1 MLYSDDIKEQIR
13 EKIDIVDLVG
23 KYLPLQR
30 QGRLFVARCPWHDD
44 RKPSLQVNP
53 ERQSFKCWVCDIGG
67 DIFSFVMKMEGC
79 EFPEAKRILA
89 EMAGIELPEYHKSS
103 GGFSHRHFDPSEAP
117 EEADAYEPSP
127 EELNGPLLSSKP
139 TSADNDSSNSPNVS
153 SDNAPLTESPLPLEP
168 SSENTQ
174 NPLVTRNSQ
183 PATNKSTPRQTL
195 FKVLSWVEKQYHESL
210 LYDPMGERA
219 RNYLRNR
226 GITDESIEKFQ
237 LGYCPE
243 PPNWLVGKVNNVP
256 RRIRLLTEAGI
267 LSSGNYGGMYDRF
280 RDRVMFPI
288 HNAMGQCIA
297 FGGRMMDDTTVVSKA
312 KYINSPETA
321 LFSKRKQLYGLD
333 IAKTSMTRSR
343 RALVVEGYMDCIVCH
358 QFGFTDTVA
367 VLGTALGSKHI
378 ETLRHYVDKVIL
390 MLDGDAAGQKRTSEV
405 LELFISQNMDLQ
417 VVTLPQ
423 EQAPDGSI
431 PKDPAEYL
439 LAWGKDTLEELIQTK
454 GKSALDHAV
463 DFYTRG
469 VDLHND
475 IHGAQQA
482 LDRIMELMAKIP
494 LEPQARGADP
504 QFREHQI
511 LLNLAVRFRMEPAD
525 VIARL
530 KSFRQKLKANPRRN
544 WDDYDDESDETE
556 QTTQEQNIEA
566 VLNGEY
572 PSEWGTQTP
581 YERELFELL
590 LNNPQLWPNV
600 HQSVMA
606 EDLRFA
612 PARQA
617 YQLIQLWT
625 DQGNEFSVQF
635 LLDNLADPRMKAW
648 VIQRLDA
655 GSRNPVA
662 NANESLNEL
671 LVNFRNYRIDRQKP
685 EILEKIQES
694 DPGQAEIPWSQI
706 LHNLRTRHGISDS
719 TDGTDRGDDP
729 ENNPP
734 F

>member
-79 EFPEAKRILA
+79 DFPEAKRILA

-117 EEADAYEPSP
+117 EEVDAYEPSP
-127 EELNGPLLSSKP
+127 EELNGPLLTSKP
-139 TSADNDSSNSPNVS
+139 ASADNDSSNAPNVT
-153 SDNAPLTESPLPLEP
+153 SDNAPLTESSLPLEP
-168 SSENTQ
+168 DFTSPE
-174 NPLVTRNSQ
+174 
-183 PATNKSTPRQTL
+183 PAPPPPEKKSTPRQTL

-243 PPNWLVGKVNNVP
+243 PSNWMVGKVNNVP
-256 RRIRLLTEAGI
+256 RLIRLLTEAGI

-333 IAKTSMTRSR
+333 IAKTTMTRSR

-423 EQAPDGSI
+423 EEAPDGSI

-439 LAWGKDTLEELIQTK
+439 LAWGKDKLEELIQTK
-454 GKSALDHAV
+454 GKSALEHAV

-475 IHGAQQA
+475 IHGSQQA
-482 LDRIMELMAKIP
+482 LDRILELMSKIP
-494 LEPQARGADP
+494 VEPQTRGADP

-511 LLNLAVRFRMEPAD
+511 LHNLAWRFRMEPSD

-530 KSFRQKLKANPRRN
+530 KDFRQKLKANPRRN
-544 WDDYDDESDETE
+544 WDDYDDESDESE
-556 QTTQEQNIEA
+556 QTAQEKSVEA

-581 YERELFELL
+581 FERELFELL
-590 LNNPQLWPNV
+590 LNYPQTWSVV

-625 DQGNEFSVQF
+625 DQGNEFTVEF

-648 VIQRLDA
+648 VVQRLEA

-662 NANESLNEL
+662 DPNAPLNEL
-671 LVNFRNYRIDRQKP
+671 LVNFRNYRIDRQKQ
-685 EILEKIQES
+685 EILGQIQES

-706 LHNLRTRHGISDS
+706 LHNLRTRHGISDP

>member
-30 QGRLFVARCPWHDD
+30 QGRIFVARCPWHDD

-67 DIFSFVMKMEGC
+67 DIFSFVMRMEGC
-79 EFPEAKRILA
+79 DFPEAKRILA
-89 EMAGIELPEYHKSS
+89 DMAGIELPEYRKRS
-103 GGFSHRHFDPSEAP
+103 GLRVANYENTQSDLLNPLVTQNGDEAP
-117 EEADAYEPSP
+117 QESFERKIE
-127 EELNGPLLSSKP
+127 
-139 TSADNDSSNSPNVS
+139 SN
-153 SDNAPLTESPLPLEP
+153 
-168 SSENTQ
+168 ENTQSDLQ
-174 NPLVTRNSQ
+174 NPLVTQNGGEAPQESFERKVESNENTQ
-183 PATNKSTPRQTL
+183 NDLQNPLAANTPTPRKKL
-195 FKVLSWVEKQYHESL
+195 LEVLSWVEKQYHESL
-210 LYDPMGERA
+210 LYGSQGQRA

-226 GITDESIEKFQ
+226 GITDESIEKFH

-243 PPNWLVGKVNNVP
+243 PQNWMVDKVNNVP
-256 RRIRLLTEAGI
+256 RRIRLLTEAGV
-267 LSSGNYGGMYDRF
+267 LSSGNFGGMYDRF

-312 KYINSPETA
+312 KYINSPETP

-333 IAKTSMTRSR
+333 VAKTSMTRSR

-378 ETLRHYVDKVIL
+378 ESLRHYVDKVIL

-423 EQAPDGSI
+423 EEAPDGSI

-439 LAWGKDTLEELIQTK
+439 LAWGKDKLEELIQTK

-475 IHGAQQA
+475 IHGSQQA
-482 LDRIMELMAKIP
+482 LDKILELMAKIP

-504 QFREHQI
+504 KFREHQI
-511 LLNLAVRFRMEPAD
+511 LLNLALLFRMDQSD
-525 VIARL
+525 VVARL
-530 KSFRQKLKANPRRN
+530 KEFRQKLKANPRRN
-544 WDDYDDESDETE
+544 WDNEDEPEELD
-556 QTTQEQNIEA
+556 QTSQNNSIDS
-566 VLNGEY
+566 VLNGDY
-572 PSEWGTQTP
+572 PSEWGRQTP
-581 YERELFELL
+581 YERELIELL
-590 LNNPQLWPNV
+590 LNYPQTWSSV
-600 HQSVMA
+600 HQNVTA

-612 PARQA
+612 PARQV

-625 DQGNEFSVQF
+625 DQGKEFTVEF
-635 LLDNLADPRMKAW
+635 LLDNIADPRMKAW
-648 VIQRLDA
+648 VEQRRYC
-655 GSRNPVA
+655 GSLAPVA
-662 NANESLNEL
+662 DPFEPLNEL
-671 LVNFRNYRIDRQKP
+671 LVNFRNYRIEQQKP
-685 EILEKIQES
+685 EILGQIQES
-694 DPGQAEIPWSQI
+694 EPGQATIPWDQI
-706 LHNLRTRHGISDS
+706 LHNLRTRHGICDP
-719 TDGTDRGDDP
+719 TDGTGRDDDP
-729 ENNPP
+729 NNQPP